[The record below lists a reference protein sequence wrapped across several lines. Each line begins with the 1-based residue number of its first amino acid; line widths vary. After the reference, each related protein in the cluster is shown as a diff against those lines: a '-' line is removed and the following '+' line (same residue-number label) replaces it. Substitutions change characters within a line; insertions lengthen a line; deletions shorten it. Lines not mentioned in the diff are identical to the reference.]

1 MEKEKSNNP
10 LFEIFKTNPSGLIS
24 AELKDFTKFPIL
36 YEYLKDNKKK
46 VEDKVKIINKLIELI
61 KSQRNIC
68 AFMPKYDNKSIYI
81 FLFDLFLNE
90 KSSNEL
96 KQSII
101 NLIKELSLYL
111 EINKEIYEN
120 IFQRFSQIYR
130 KDKKIF
136 PNISTPLS
144 FNNYFN
150 DLLNILYA
158 TFGDDDEKKKNK
170 INPRN
175 YYSCS
180 GDNNFTVF
188 FTKKSFILGNF
199 ISIIINFK
207 ISDSKLMKEN
217 PEVFGNCSLIK
228 IKFNDLNKTI
238 NVELKYP
245 YFVILHD
252 GKKEYNA
259 KVCPLGEWINLIMAI
274 SIINEIPK
282 IYFFVNGENS
292 KLPITLKNEKLQK
305 NDIINSISFFNNFYG
320 EVSSISLLSLNQN
333 DSLNIFCKT
342 LKYFL
347 DLQEGLWKRKYL
359 NDFLSH
365 LQTITYGDNKNEK
378 NEQIITGNL
387 CQNIVFIFTPFNY
400 NISQPNIIEDCLGK
414 FKLII
419 AGNIVNHRY
428 QKYQKKL
435 MQICT
440 INNFL
445 PISEMFLIFQKELL
459 NEKNFLL
466 YLKIIGKIVLGK
478 KNIIFMNE
486 SNFFKLFS
494 LFLEKIPNYFLN
506 ENVLNE
512 LYNIGKI
519 IIKQNIQG
527 YSSNYF
533 NNILL
538 NEKII
543 FKYKKETQIK
553 LWNLILQLCLSDQ
566 EKIESFINIK
576 KICILIR
583 YYDRER
589 NNEMCCQYHLNMYKK
604 DFIGNMKVMEPNLNE
619 RLIHIQKILDAI
631 ILIQNPEKLVSLYK
645 LLLLDLSPCLTKF
658 IIKII
663 INALGQKNK
672 DEEWKKKLVLAII
685 NYKYDIIIVNA
696 FIHSLPDIKFEL
708 LILMNSI
715 FTILSKINKLS
726 EFTSFEKMIK
736 TCLLPSR
743 IFYMEK
749 TKNIC
754 NKDQQD
760 YDFIQDFNKKIRK
773 NSTLLDDKK
782 NVNKNEENNYNTHVR
797 ASKSNSIYMMASKFD
812 TKNKN
817 NIETQKKLDE
827 RKITG
832 GKSKFLK
839 EQIEIK
845 NSQNSKGENPNK
857 DTKIVNTNNNSNT
870 NNEFNNI
877 KNRAL
882 TLNPVNK
889 KEENVE
895 YFFLKEGVSIYDIN
909 KNKNETLIFKDELYD
924 IYINSLYLLFL
935 KWALGIPISYTSS
948 TSMEIFSSLKQQK
961 ELVLKN
967 NFLTNI
973 NILELLFVLNNNL
986 NNNYFTLKCLQLFE
1000 KLIEFQ
1006 ENSFIILSNQHIYS
1020 SLLDI
1025 IFKYYLNKTDNDE
1038 FVNQS
1043 YKIGKNILLYTFINS
1058 LNYLKDLKEDCPM
1071 SKLEIIFIWGE
1082 KIIVSDINDKN
1093 KTESTLDFIYEL
1105 LLDLLN
1111 IFKNEFKDQIEL
1123 DFLETIQP
1131 KKNFFLRNYLMYTTF
1146 VYNFCFHYKVDP
1158 VIKNS
1163 DMNAFKSASLNINI
1177 PEIFISGMRVDNSKG
1192 NNFSEYWKDFHL
1204 IEDIL
1209 NRINYIF
1216 KSSYIKDKLKG
1227 DDINFKTQIIKKK
1240 SKNKTNNQIKYDKY
1254 KKILDELI
1262 LNKDKKN
1269 LFKNEIFLLCYYET
1283 SEKGIEIVIPLIRIL
1298 SISYICI
1305 LTIVKDSND
1314 EKQFKYW
1321 LKEYKNL
1328 LKFTILSSVNINK
1341 NIANDPKSYIVIQ
1354 KTFLDIISSGLCFLN
1369 NLHECSTICHDIIEK
1384 NINNMFL
1391 LCFSILKYYFD
1402 DLKNS
1407 KGIKLFGSKSQND
1420 LSSNAVVI
1428 LFNEYVKDK
1437 TSKAPFINITKL
1449 EKIYLN
1455 PSFKIIDLIKDT
1467 SFYEIFF
1474 ENANLKNRLFEKYY
1488 SINPYKIV
1496 VDKRYNLIRTLDD
1509 KLDYSYQINLNELL
1523 PMYEKELLKYSSNSS
1538 KNKKKQRILYKK
1550 YKKSI
1555 FSWNGMWSNK
1565 ELFYGEINSHI
1576 IKYKIINHYT
1586 KNFMRPLISPILDIN
1601 YYLPRF
1607 TQYNKNELF
1616 IKKEEEKNSN
1626 NHITNDLIL
1635 DFDRILKI
1643 SDNKKET
1650 NSKNNKDN
1658 YKLNL
1663 LISDKSKN
1671 TGNPPN
1677 DKTKNNILNQIYYKS
1692 NSKFY
1697 EFLIKLSNLI
1707 KNENEAESQLEN
1719 GRDEEEDDIK
1729 NKTSF
1734 RKDTVQTQTTNCSTI
1749 KDDNF
1754 MQERSFKNSFVNL
1767 IYDKE
1772 TNTIKNEEIL
1782 NNKEFLICCLV
1793 KSSHHIKGA
1802 MFIREKKLNFR
1813 IFSDQKRGIDING
1826 FEDCFSEKD
1835 DDYDKERGTCYGSYF
1850 THHPK
1855 DKNLYKMSISFNEI
1869 KWILKRKYYYKNSA
1883 LEIFTIKNKSYYFNF
1898 KDEESQYIIINEI
1911 TKKIGDCLKIINDIK
1926 ELPTLSSNTL
1936 NINNIDNIIGY
1947 QNNINPIIIKKS
1959 KFKTKKHV
1967 RLSTIINQWKNW
1979 EISNF
1984 ELLMLLNIFSN
1995 RSYNDITQYPVFPW
2009 ILSNYTDPLKSEQ
2022 VQINENNEKDINNK
2036 EENVFEDY
2044 SYRDLSLPMG
2054 MLTINEDC
2062 IKRKKN
2068 FLTTYKLTKQDENMA
2083 PYIFGCNYSNPTY
2096 VCNYLIR
2103 LFPFTQICIE
2113 IQGTGFDTPRRLF
2126 TSIEKSFKNATS
2138 ASTDV
2143 REIIPEFFYFPEIFL
2158 NINYLNMGKLDKDNI
2173 VSDVVTPCRNN
2184 PFEFIYTMKNVL
2196 ENEKVS
2202 YNINNWIDLIFGYKA
2217 KGKEAENAKNLFTE
2231 QSYQEDININM
2242 IEDKDSYLRYGEFG
2256 LIPNQLFNIKE
2267 FPKKEKLD
2275 DVKKFKQITEYS
2287 FKLKKYR
2294 CKRSNYSVKYTE
2306 DLLLL
2311 SVNSTSQDKL
2321 LLLYNSN
2328 FFIEERISYSI
2339 FDKEYSE
2346 EILGKKLIPQTLN
2359 KMSNY
2364 FLPNN
2369 HKNKNIKIICGGKII
2384 VMGGYYD
2391 AKVTVSIFDTEN
2403 NSNAIIREIIPF
2415 KDESFI
2421 TTLNID
2427 KDEEYLFIGNSF
2439 GNIRII
2445 RIIYNNQN
2453 NVKDFIMMNLIT
2465 DQLSSISYIDINNT
2479 LNIWA
2484 SASSDGYVNIYT
2496 MPLFKLTRSFRVSF
2510 NSAVNYIY
2518 LCDSPLPSIIIIG
2531 QEEIYLYSINGFKI
2545 YYQKEY
2551 SNIINPI
2558 VIKDFIGNDYLA
2570 YILNNKEIVIRN
2582 ICDFSIQMRF
2592 DNDSEIYYL
2601 CPNLDMKM
2609 LYALNK
2615 SGTQIDLFMCDTKKT
2630 SEENQ

>member
-1 MEKEKSNNP
+1 MEKESKDNP
-10 LFEIFKTNPSGLIS
+10 LYEIFKTNPSGLIS
-24 AELKDFTKFPIL
+24 AELKNFTKFPVL
-36 YEYLKDNKKK
+36 YEYLKDNTKK
-46 VEDKVKIINKLIELI
+46 VENKIKIINKLIELI
-61 KSQRNIC
+61 KSQRKIC

-81 FLFDLFLNE
+81 FLFDLFFNE
-90 KSSNEL
+90 KSSNEF

-101 NLIKELSLYL
+101 NLIKELSLYI

-120 IFQRFSQIYR
+120 IFQRFSLLYR
-130 KDKKIF
+130 KDKKILS
-136 PNISTPLS
+136 NISTPVS

-150 DLLNILYA
+150 DLLNALYA
-158 TFGDDDEKKKNK
+158 TFGNDDEKEINK

-180 GDNNFTVF
+180 GENNFTVY
-188 FTKKSFILGNF
+188 FTRKSFFLGNF

-217 PEVFGNCSLIK
+217 PEAFGSCSLIQ
-228 IKFNDLNKTI
+228 IKFNDLNKGI

-245 YFVILHD
+245 YLVILHD

-259 KVCPLGEWINLIMAI
+259 KVCPYGEWINLIMAV
-274 SIINEIPK
+274 SIIDDTPK

-292 KLPITLKNEKLQK
+292 RLPLTLKYEKLQK
-305 NDIINSISFFNNFYG
+305 NDIINSITFFNNFYG
-320 EVSSISLLSLNQN
+320 EVSSISLFSLNQN
-333 DSLNIFCKT
+333 DSLDIFYKT

-347 DLQEGLWKRKYL
+347 KHKEGLWKRKYL
-359 NDFLSH
+359 NDFLSF
-365 LQTITYGDNKNEK
+365 LQTITYGDKKNEK

-400 NISQPNIIEDCLGK
+400 NISQPHIIEDCLGK

-419 AGNIVNHRY
+419 AGNIVNHKY
-428 QKYQKKL
+428 QKYQKKI

-445 PISEMFLIFQKELL
+445 PISEMFLIYQKELL

-466 YLKIIGKIVLGK
+466 YLKIIAKIVFGK

-486 SNFFKLFS
+486 SNFFQLFS
-494 LFLEKIPNYFLN
+494 LFIEKIPNNFLN
-506 ENVLNE
+506 ENILNE

-519 IIKQNIQG
+519 IISQNIQG

-543 FKYKKETQIK
+543 FKYKKEIQIK
-553 LWNLILQLCLSDQ
+553 LWNLILKLCISDHEQ
-566 EKIESFINIK
+566 IESFINIK

-583 YYDRER
+583 YYDKES

-672 DEEWKKKLVLAII
+672 DEEWKKKLVLSII

-715 FTILSKINKLS
+715 FTVLAKINKLS

-736 TCLLPSR
+736 TCLLPSK

-749 TKNIC
+749 AGNNYNC
-754 NKDQQD
+754 NKNQQD
-760 YDFIQDFNKKIRK
+760 YDYIQDFNKKIGK
-773 NSTLLDDKK
+773 NTTLLDDDKN
-782 NVNKNEENNYNTHVR
+782 NVNKNEGNNNIPVR
-797 ASKSNSIYMMASKFD
+797 SSKSNSIYKMASKFE
-812 TKNKN
+812 TKKN
-817 NIETQKKLDE
+817 NNFEPQNKPDE
-827 RKITG
+827 RKSTG
-832 GKSKFLK
+832 GKSKLLND
-839 EQIEIK
+839 Q
-845 NSQNSKGENPNK
+845 KGENPQK
-857 DTKIVNTNNNSNT
+857 DMKIVNSNNNSN
-870 NNEFNNI
+870 NNEINNI
-877 KNRAL
+877 NNRASS
-882 TLNPVNK
+882 LNTMNK
-889 KEENVE
+889 KEENIE
-895 YFFLKEGVSIYDIN
+895 YFFLKEGVSIYDTN

-948 TSMEIFSSLKQQK
+948 TSSEIFSSLKQQK

-973 NILELLFVLNNNL
+973 NIIELLFVLNNNL
-986 NNNYFTLKCLQLFE
+986 NNYYFTLKCLKIFE
-1000 KLIEFQ
+1000 KLIEFP

-1025 IFKYYLNKTDNDE
+1025 IFKYYLNKTNSDE
-1038 FVNQS
+1038 IVNQS
-1043 YKIGKNILLYTFINS
+1043 YKIGKNVLLYTFINS
-1058 LNYLKDLKEDCPM
+1058 FNYLKDLKEDCPI

-1082 KIIVSDINDKN
+1082 KIIVSDINDK
-1093 KTESTLDFIYEL
+1093 KKVESTMDFIYEILFEL
-1105 LLDLLN
+1105 LTIYKTEFNDN
-1111 IFKNEFKDQIEL
+1111 IEI
-1123 DFLETIQP
+1123 DFHETIQP
-1131 KKNFFLRNYLMYTTF
+1131 KKNFFLRNYLMFTTF
-1146 VYNFCFHYKVDP
+1146 VYNFCFHYRVDP

-1163 DMNAFKSASLNINI
+1163 DMNAFKSESLNINI

-1192 NNFSEYWKDFHL
+1192 NDFCEYWKDFHL

-1209 NRINYIF
+1209 NKINYIF
-1216 KSSYIKDKLKG
+1216 KSNYIKDKLKG
-1227 DDINFKTQIIKKK
+1227 DEINCKTQIIKKK
-1240 SKNKTNNQIKYDKY
+1240 ASNKTKELKYDKY
-1254 KKILDELI
+1254 KKILNELI

-1269 LFKNEIFLLCYYET
+1269 LFKNEIFFLCYYET
-1283 SEKGIEIVIPLIRIL
+1283 SENGIEIIIPLIRVL

-1314 EKQFKYW
+1314 EKQFNYW

-1328 LKFTILSSVNINK
+1328 LKFTIFSSVNINK
-1341 NIANDPKSYIVIQ
+1341 NIANDPKSFIVIQ
-1354 KTFLDIISSGLCFLN
+1354 KTFLDVISSGLCFLN
-1369 NLHECSTICHDIIEK
+1369 NLHECSIICHDKIEK
-1384 NINNMFL
+1384 YITNMFL
-1391 LCFSILKYYFD
+1391 LCFSILKYHFD
-1402 DLKNS
+1402 GLKNN

-1420 LSSNAVVI
+1420 LSSSAVII

-1437 TSKAPFINITKL
+1437 NSKAPFININKL
-1449 EKIYLN
+1449 EKEYLN

-1467 SFYEIFF
+1467 SFYEILF
-1474 ENANLKNRLFEKYY
+1474 ENSNLKNQLFEKYY
-1488 SINPYKIV
+1488 SINPYKKV

-1509 KLDYSYQINLNELL
+1509 KLDYSYQINLDELL
-1523 PMYEKELLKYSSNSS
+1523 PAYEKELLKYSSNSI
-1538 KNKKKQRILYKK
+1538 KNKKNQKILYKK
-1550 YKKSI
+1550 YKKKI

-1565 ELFYGEINSHI
+1565 ELFYGEISSHK
-1576 IKYKIINHYT
+1576 IKYKVINHYT

-1601 YYLPRF
+1601 YYLPKF

-1616 IKKEEEKNSN
+1616 IKKEEEKNTN
-1626 NHITNDLIL
+1626 NIISNDLIL
-1635 DFDRILKI
+1635 DFDKILKI
-1643 SDNKKET
+1643 SGNKKEQ
-1650 NSKNNKDN
+1650 SSKKNNN
-1658 YKLNL
+1658 LNL

-1671 TGNPPN
+1671 AGNSQN
-1677 DKTKNNILNQIYYKS
+1677 DKSKNRILNQIYYKS
-1692 NSKFY
+1692 NSKFC

-1707 KNENEAESQLEN
+1707 KNEKEVESQKDEGN
-1719 GRDEEEDDIK
+1719 EEEDDIQHK
-1729 NKTSF
+1729 DSI
-1734 RKDTVQTQTTNCSTI
+1734 RKDTLQTLTTSCSTI
-1749 KDDNF
+1749 KNDNF
-1754 MQERSFKNSFVNL
+1754 IPEKAFKNSFVNL
-1767 IYDKE
+1767 TYDKE
-1772 TNTIKNEEIL
+1772 TNKIKNEEFL
-1782 NNKEFLICCLV
+1782 NNKEYLVCCLV
-1793 KSSHHIKGA
+1793 KPSHHIKGA

-1813 IFSDQKRGIDING
+1813 IFSDQKRGTDING
-1826 FEDCFSEKD
+1826 FEECFSEKD

-1869 KWILKRKYYYKNSA
+1869 LWILKRKYYYKNSA
-1883 LEIFTIKNKSYYFNF
+1883 IEIFTIKNKSYYFNF
-1898 KDEESQYIIINEI
+1898 KDEESQIIIIKEI
-1911 TKKIGDCLKIINDIK
+1911 TKKIGDCLKIFNDIR
-1926 ELPTLSSNTL
+1926 ELPSLSSSTSSQT
-1936 NINNIDNIIGY
+1936 NIDNIIGY
-1947 QNNINPIIIKKS
+1947 QNNTNPIIIKNS

-2009 ILSNYTDPLKSEQ
+2009 ILSNYTDPLKSEK
-2022 VQINENNEKDINNK
+2022 VQTNENNDKDNNKK
-2036 EENVFEDY
+2036 EENIIEDY

-2054 MLTINEDC
+2054 MLTINEDS
-2062 IKRKKN
+2062 IKRKNN
-2068 FLTTYKLTKQDENMA
+2068 FMSSYKVIKQEENMTS
-2083 PYIFGCNYSNPTY
+2083 YIFGCNYSNPTY

-2113 IQGTGFDTPRRLF
+2113 IQVTGFDNPRRLF

-2143 REIIPEFFYFPEIFL
+2143 REIIPEFFYFPEIFFNL
-2158 NINYLNMGKLDKDNI
+2158 NYLNMGKLDKDNN
-2173 VSDVVTPCRNN
+2173 VNVNDVVTPCRNN

-2196 ENEKVS
+2196 ENENVS
-2202 YNINNWIDLIFGYKA
+2202 SNINNWIDLIFGYKA
-2217 KGKEAENAKNLFTE
+2217 KGKEAENARNLFTDY
-2231 QSYQEDININM
+2231 SYQEDVNINL
-2242 IEDKDSYLRYGEFG
+2242 IEDKDSYLRYCEFG
-2256 LIPNQLFNIKE
+2256 LIPNQLFNAKE

-2275 DVKKFKQITEYS
+2275 DVKKFKQVTEYS
-2287 FKLKKYR
+2287 FKLKKYK
-2294 CKRSNYSVKYTE
+2294 CKSSSYSVKYTE

-2311 SVNSTSQDKL
+2311 SVINTSQDKIM
-2321 LLLYNSN
+2321 LLYNTN
-2328 FFIEERISYSI
+2328 FIIEERISYSI

-2359 KMSNY
+2359 KMDNY

-2391 AKVTVSIFDTEN
+2391 AKVTFAIFDMEN
-2403 NSNAIIREIIPF
+2403 SINATIREIIPF
-2415 KDESFI
+2415 KDESYI

-2427 KDEEYLFIGNSF
+2427 KDEEYIFIGNSF
-2439 GNIRII
+2439 GNVCII
-2445 RIIYNNQN
+2445 KIAYNNQN
-2453 NVKDFIMMNLIT
+2453 NFSEFKMMNLIT
-2465 DQLSSISYIDINNT
+2465 DQLNSISYIDSNNT

-2484 SASSDGYVNIYT
+2484 SASTDGYVNIYT
-2496 MPLFKLTRSFRVSF
+2496 IPTFKLTRSFKVSL
-2510 NSAVNYIY
+2510 NSEVNYIY
-2518 LCDSPLPSIIIIG
+2518 ICDSPLPSILIIG
-2531 QEEIYLYSINGFKI
+2531 QEEVYLYSINGFKI
-2545 YYQKEY
+2545 YNMKEY

-2570 YILNNKEIVIRN
+2570 YILNNKEIYIRK
-2582 ICDFSIQMRF
+2582 ICDFSMQMRA

-2601 CPNLDMKM
+2601 LPSPDMKM

-2615 SGTQIDLFMCDTKKT
+2615 SGTQIDVFMCDTKKT

>member
-1 MEKEKSNNP
+1 MEKEISDNP
-10 LFEIFKTNPSGLIS
+10 LYEIFRTNPAGLITS
-24 AELKDFTKFPIL
+24 ELKNFSKFSVL
-36 YEYLKDNKKK
+36 YEYLNDDKKK
-46 VEDKVKIINKLIELI
+46 VENKIKIINKLIELI

-68 AFMPKYDNKSIYI
+68 AFLPKYDNKSIYI
-81 FLFDLFLNE
+81 FLFDLFMNA
-90 KSSNEL
+90 KNSNEL

-101 NLIKELSLYL
+101 MLIKELSLYL
-111 EINKEIYEN
+111 EMNKEIYEN
-120 IFQRFSQIYR
+120 IFQRFSLLYR
-130 KDKKIF
+130 KDKKIL
-136 PNISTPLS
+136 PNISIPIS

-158 TFGDDDEKKKNK
+158 TFGDDDEKKKTK

-188 FTKKSFILGNF
+188 FSKKNFILGNF

-228 IKFNDLNKTI
+228 INFNDLNKTI

-259 KVCPLGEWINLIMAI
+259 KVCPLGEWINLIMAV
-274 SIINEIPK
+274 SIIDNIPK

-320 EVSSISLLSLNQN
+320 EVSSISFLSLNQN

-347 DLQEGLWKRKYL
+347 EHEEGLWKRKYL
-359 NDFLSH
+359 NDFISY
-365 LQTITYGDNKNEK
+365 LQSITYGEKKNEK

-400 NISQPNIIEDCLGK
+400 NISQPDIIEDCLGK

-445 PISEMFLIFQKELL
+445 PILEMFLIFQKELL

-466 YLKIIGKIVLGK
+466 YLKIISKIVLGK
-478 KNIIFMNE
+478 KNVIFMND
-486 SNFFKLFS
+486 SNFFKLLS
-494 LFLEKIPNYFLN
+494 LFIEKIPNSFLN
-506 ENVLNE
+506 ENVLYE

-519 IIKQNIQG
+519 IIKHNIQG

-533 NNILL
+533 NNVLL

-576 KICILIR
+576 KICILLR

-589 NNEMCCQYHLNMYKK
+589 NNEMCCQYHLKMYKK

-619 RLIHIQKILDAI
+619 RLIHIQNILDAI
-631 ILIQNPEKLVSLYK
+631 ILKQNPEKLVSLYK

-658 IIKII
+658 IVKII
-663 INALGQKNK
+663 INALGHKNK
-672 DEEWKKKLVLAII
+672 NDEWKKKLVLAII
-685 NYKYDIIIVNA
+685 NYKYDIIIINA

-715 FTILSKINKLS
+715 FIILTKINKLS

-736 TCLLPSR
+736 TCLLPSK

-749 TKNIC
+749 AKNNISK
-754 NKDQQD
+754 NQQD
-760 YDFIQDFNKKIRK
+760 YDYIQDFNKKIGK
-773 NSTLLDDKK
+773 NSTLLNDKK
-782 NVNKNEENNYNTHVR
+782 SVNKNEENNYTIPVR
-797 ASKSNSIYMMASKFD
+797 SSKSNSIYMMASKFD
-812 TKNKN
+812 TKNKIN
-817 NIETQKKLDE
+817 FESQKKSEEKKL
-827 RKITG
+827 TG
-832 GKSKFLK
+832 DK
-839 EQIEIK
+839 
-845 NSQNSKGENPNK
+845 K
-857 DTKIVNTNNNSNT
+857 DTKIANTNNTSEN
-870 NNEFNNI
+870 NNEINNNI
-877 KNRAL
+877 KSRAL
-882 TLNPVNK
+882 SLNTNNK
-889 KEENVE
+889 KEEEIE
-895 YFFLKEGVSIYDIN
+895 YISLKEGVSIYDIN

-935 KWALGIPISYTSS
+935 KWSLGIPISYTSS
-948 TSMEIFSSLKQQK
+948 TSSEIFSTLRQQK

-986 NNNYFTLKCLQLFE
+986 NNNFFTLKCLKIFE
-1000 KLIEFQ
+1000 KLIELP
-1006 ENSFIILSNQHIYS
+1006 ENSFIILSNQQIYS

-1025 IFKYYLNKTDNDE
+1025 IFKYYLNKTNNQE
-1038 FVNQS
+1038 IVNQS

-1058 LNYLKDLKEDCPM
+1058 LNYLKDLKEDCPI

-1082 KIIVSDINDKN
+1082 KIIVSDINDKI
-1093 KTESTLDFIYEL
+1093 KVESTLDFIYEL
-1105 LLDLLN
+1105 LFDLLN
-1111 IFKNEFKDQIEL
+1111 IFKTEFNEKIGF
-1123 DFLETIQP
+1123 DFLKTIQP
-1131 KKNFFLRNYLMYTTF
+1131 KKNFFLRNYLMYITF
-1146 VYNFCFHYKVDP
+1146 VYNFCFHYRVDP

-1163 DMNAFKSASLNINI
+1163 DMNAFKSQSLNINI

-1192 NNFSEYWKDFHL
+1192 NNFSEYWKDFYL

-1209 NRINYIF
+1209 NKINFIF
-1216 KSSYIKDKLKG
+1216 KSNYIKDKLKG
-1227 DDINFKTQIIKKK
+1227 DANIFKTQIIKKK
-1240 SKNKTNNQIKYDKY
+1240 VKNKTNQIKYDKY
-1254 KKILDELI
+1254 KNILDDLI

-1269 LFKNEIFLLCYYET
+1269 IFKNEIFLLCYYET
-1283 SEKGIEIVIPLIRIL
+1283 SEKGIEIIIPLLRIL
-1298 SISYICI
+1298 SISHICI
-1305 LTIVKDSND
+1305 LTIVKDSNN
-1314 EKQFKYW
+1314 EKEFIYW

-1328 LKFTILSSVNINK
+1328 LKFTIFCSVNINK
-1341 NIANDPKSYIVIQ
+1341 NIANDPKSYIAIQ
-1354 KTFLDIISSGLCFLN
+1354 KTFLDVISSGLCFLN
-1369 NLHECSTICHDIIEK
+1369 NLQECSTICHDIIEK
-1384 NINNMFL
+1384 YINSMFL

-1402 DLKNS
+1402 DLKNN
-1407 KGIKLFGSKSQND
+1407 KKLFGSKSQND
-1420 LSSNAVVI
+1420 LSSSAVVI

-1437 TSKAPFINITKL
+1437 NSKVPFININKL
-1449 EKIYLN
+1449 EKTFLN

-1474 ENANLKNRLFEKYY
+1474 ENASLKNRLFEKYY

-1523 PMYEKELLKYSSNSS
+1523 PLYEKELLKYSSNST
-1538 KNKKKQRILYKK
+1538 KNKKNQRILYKK

-1565 ELFYGEINSHI
+1565 ELFYGDINSHK

-1586 KNFMRPLISPILDIN
+1586 KNLMRPLISPILDIN
-1601 YYLPRF
+1601 YYLPKF
-1607 TQYNKNELF
+1607 TEYNKNELF
-1616 IKKEEEKNSN
+1616 IKKEEEKNTN
-1626 NHITNDLIL
+1626 NIISNDLIL
-1635 DFDRILKI
+1635 DFDKILKM
-1643 SDNKKET
+1643 SDIKKEL
-1650 NSKNNKDN
+1650 NSKNDKNN
-1658 YKLNL
+1658 YNLNL
-1663 LISDKSKN
+1663 LISDKSKSE
-1671 TGNPPN
+1671 GNFPN
-1677 DKTKNNILNQIYYKS
+1677 DKTKNKILNQIYYKS
-1692 NSKFY
+1692 NSKFCD
-1697 EFLIKLSNLI
+1697 FLIKLSNLVDF
-1707 KNENEAESQLEN
+1707 KNENEEESQREN
-1719 GRDEEEDDIK
+1719 EGYEEEDDIK
-1729 NKTSF
+1729 QKSST
-1734 RKDTVQTQTTNCSTI
+1734 RKDTVQTQTTSSTI
-1749 KDDNF
+1749 KNDNDNI
-1754 MQERSFKNSFVNL
+1754 MMDRAFKNSFVNL

-1772 TNTIKNEEIL
+1772 TDKIKNEEFL

-1793 KSSHHIKGA
+1793 KPSHHIKGA

-1813 IFSDQKRGIDING
+1813 IFSDQKRGTDNG

-1883 LEIFTIKNKSYYFNF
+1883 IEIFTIKNKSYYFNF
-1898 KDEESQYIIINEI
+1898 KDEESQIVIIKEI
-1911 TKKIGDCLKIINDIK
+1911 TKKIGECLKIYNDIK
-1926 ELPTLSSNTL
+1926 ELPSLSSSTSNTY
-1936 NINNIDNIIGY
+1936 NNDNIIGY
-1947 QNNINPIIIKKS
+1947 QNNMNPIIIKKS
-1959 KFKTKKHV
+1959 KFKSKKYI

-1984 ELLMLLNIFSN
+1984 ELLILLNIFSN

-2009 ILSNYTDPLKSEQ
+2009 ILSNYTDPLKSEK
-2022 VQINENNEKDINNK
+2022 VQTNENNEKDNNK
-2036 EENVFEDY
+2036 MVENVTEDY

-2054 MLTINEDC
+2054 MLTINEDS

-2068 FLTTYKLTKQDENMA
+2068 FMSSYKAIKQDENMT

-2113 IQGTGFDTPRRLF
+2113 IQVTGFDTPRRLF

-2143 REIIPEFFYFPEIFL
+2143 REIIPEFFYFPELFL

-2173 VSDVVTPCRNN
+2173 VSDVATPCGNS
-2184 PFEFIYTMKNVL
+2184 PYEFICTMKNVL

-2202 YNINNWIDLIFGYKA
+2202 CNINNWIDLIFGYKA
-2217 KGKEAENAKNLFTE
+2217 KGKEAENAKNLFTDY
-2231 QSYQEDININM
+2231 SYQEDININL
-2242 IEDKDSYLRYGEFG
+2242 IENKDSYLRYGEFG
-2256 LIPNQLFNIKE
+2256 LIPNQLFNSKE
-2267 FPKKEKLD
+2267 FPKKEKLS
-2275 DVKKFKQITEYS
+2275 DVKKFKQITEYC
-2287 FKLKKYR
+2287 FTLKKYK

-2306 DLLLL
+2306 NLLLL
-2311 SVNSTSQDKL
+2311 SVFNTSQDKL

-2328 FFIEERISYSI
+2328 FIIEEKISYSI

-2359 KMSNY
+2359 KMPNY
-2364 FLPNN
+2364 FMPNN
-2369 HKNKNIKIICGGKII
+2369 HKNKNIKIIGGGKAI

-2391 AKVTVSIFDTEN
+2391 AKVTVATFDMEN
-2403 NSNAIIREIIPF
+2403 STSPVKIGEIIPF
-2415 KDESFI
+2415 KDESHI
-2421 TTLNID
+2421 TTLNVD

-2439 GNIRII
+2439 GNVRAIQFV
-2445 RIIYNNQN
+2445 YNNQN
-2453 NVKDFIMMNLIT
+2453 NAYDFTMMNLIT
-2465 DQLSSISYIDINNT
+2465 DHLNSISYIDINNT

-2484 SASSDGYVNIYT
+2484 SASTDGYVNIYT
-2496 MPLFKLTRSFRVSF
+2496 LPLFKLVRSFKASL
-2510 NSAVNYIY
+2510 NSEVNYIY
-2518 LCDSPLPSIIIIG
+2518 ICDSPLLSIIIIG

-2545 YYQKEY
+2545 YCRKEY

-2582 ICDFSIQMRF
+2582 ICDFSIQMRY

-2601 CPNLDMKM
+2601 CPSLDMKM

-2615 SGTQIDLFMCDTKKT
+2615 SGTQIDVLMCDTKKT

>member
-1 MEKEKSNNP
+1 MEKESKDNP
-10 LFEIFKTNPSGLIS
+10 LYEIFKTNPSGLIS
-24 AELKDFTKFPIL
+24 AELKNFTKFPVL
-36 YEYLKDNKKK
+36 YEYLKDNTKK
-46 VEDKVKIINKLIELI
+46 VENKIKIINKLIELI
-61 KSQRNIC
+61 KSQRKIC
-68 AFMPKYDNKSIYI
+68 AFIPKYDNKSIYI
-81 FLFDLFLNE
+81 FLFDLIFNE
-90 KSSNEL
+90 KSSNEF

-101 NLIKELSLYL
+101 NLIKELSLYI

-120 IFQRFSQIYR
+120 IFQRFSLLYR
-130 KDKKIF
+130 KDKKILS
-136 PNISTPLS
+136 NISTPAS

-150 DLLNILYA
+150 DLLNTLYA
-158 TFGDDDEKKKNK
+158 TFGNDDEKEMNK

-180 GDNNFTVF
+180 GENNFTVY
-188 FTKKSFILGNF
+188 FTRKSFFLGNF

-217 PEVFGNCSLIK
+217 PEAFGSCCLIQ
-228 IKFNDLNKTI
+228 IKFNDLNKRI

-245 YFVILHD
+245 YLVILHD

-259 KVCPLGEWINLIMAI
+259 KICPYGEWINLIMAV
-274 SIINEIPK
+274 SIIDDTPK

-292 KLPITLKNEKLQK
+292 KLPLTLKNEKLQK
-305 NDIINSISFFNNFYG
+305 NDIINSITFFNNFYG
-320 EVSSISLLSLNQN
+320 EVSSISLFSLNQN
-333 DSLNIFCKT
+333 DSLNIFYKI

-347 DLQEGLWKRKYL
+347 NHKEGLWKRKYL
-359 NDFLSH
+359 NDFLSF
-365 LQTITYGDNKNEK
+365 LQTITYGDKKNEK

-400 NISQPNIIEDCLGK
+400 NRSQPHIIEDCLGK

-419 AGNIVNHRY
+419 AGNIVNHKY
-428 QKYQKKL
+428 QKYQKKI

-445 PISEMFLIFQKELL
+445 PISEMFLIYQKELL

-466 YLKIIGKIVLGK
+466 YLKIIAKIVLGK

-486 SNFFKLFS
+486 SNFFQLFS
-494 LFLEKIPNYFLN
+494 LFIEKIPNNFLN
-506 ENVLNE
+506 ENILNE

-519 IIKQNIQG
+519 IISQNIQG

-543 FKYKKETQIK
+543 FKYKKEIQIK
-553 LWNLILQLCLSDQ
+553 LWNLILQLCISDHEQ
-566 EKIESFINIK
+566 IESFINIK

-583 YYDRER
+583 YYDKES

-715 FTILSKINKLS
+715 FTILAKINKLS

-736 TCLLPSR
+736 TCLLPSK

-749 TKNIC
+749 AGNNNNC
-754 NKDQQD
+754 NKNQQD
-760 YDFIQDFNKKIRK
+760 YDYIQDFNKKIGK
-773 NSTLLDDKK
+773 NITLLDDDKK
-782 NVNKNEENNYNTHVR
+782 NVNKNEGNNYNIPVR
-797 ASKSNSIYMMASKFD
+797 SSKSNSIYMMASKFE
-812 TKNKN
+812 TKKN
-817 NIETQKKLDE
+817 NNFEPQNKSDE
-827 RKITG
+827 RISTG
-832 GKSKFLK
+832 GKSKFLIY
-839 EQIEIK
+839 Q
-845 NSQNSKGENPNK
+845 KGENPQK
-857 DTKIVNTNNNSNT
+857 DMKIVNSNNNSNN
-870 NNEFNNI
+870 NNEINNI

-882 TLNPVNK
+882 SLNTMNK
-889 KEENVE
+889 KEENIE
-895 YFFLKEGVSIYDIN
+895 YFFLKEGVSIYDTN

-948 TSMEIFSSLKQQK
+948 TTSEIFSSLKQQK

-973 NILELLFVLNNNL
+973 NIIELLFVLNNNL
-986 NNNYFTLKCLQLFE
+986 NNYYFTLKCLKIFE
-1000 KLIEFQ
+1000 KLIEFP

-1025 IFKYYLNKTDNDE
+1025 IFKYYLNKTNSDE
-1038 FVNQS
+1038 IVNQS
-1043 YKIGKNILLYTFINS
+1043 YKIGKNVLLYTFINS
-1058 LNYLKDLKEDCPM
+1058 LNYLKDLKEDCPI

-1082 KIIVSDINDKN
+1082 KIIVSDINDK
-1093 KTESTLDFIYEL
+1093 KKVESTMDFIYEILFEL
-1105 LLDLLN
+1105 LT
-1111 IFKNEFKDQIEL
+1111 IFKTEFNDNIEI
-1123 DFLETIQP
+1123 DFHETIQP
-1131 KKNFFLRNYLMYTTF
+1131 KKNFFLRNYLMFTTF
-1146 VYNFCFHYKVDP
+1146 VYNFCFHYRVDP

-1163 DMNAFKSASLNINI
+1163 DMNAFKSESLNINI

-1192 NNFSEYWKDFHL
+1192 NDFCEYWKDFHL

-1209 NRINYIF
+1209 NKINYIF
-1216 KSSYIKDKLKG
+1216 KSNYIKDKLKG
-1227 DDINFKTQIIKKK
+1227 DEINCKSQIIKKK
-1240 SKNKTNNQIKYDKY
+1240 ASNKTKELKYDKY
-1254 KKILDELI
+1254 KKILNELI

-1283 SEKGIEIVIPLIRIL
+1283 SENGTEIIIPLIRVL

-1314 EKQFKYW
+1314 EKQFNYW

-1328 LKFTILSSVNINK
+1328 LKFTIFSSVNINK
-1341 NIANDPKSYIVIQ
+1341 NIANDPKSFTVIQ
-1354 KTFLDIISSGLCFLN
+1354 KTFLDVISSGLCFLN
-1369 NLHECSTICHDIIEK
+1369 NLHECSIICHDKIEK
-1384 NINNMFL
+1384 YISNMFL
-1391 LCFSILKYYFD
+1391 LCFSILKYHFD
-1402 DLKNS
+1402 DLKNN
-1407 KGIKLFGSKSQND
+1407 KGIKFFGSKSQND
-1420 LSSNAVVI
+1420 LSSSAVII

-1437 TSKAPFINITKL
+1437 NSKAPFININKL
-1449 EKIYLN
+1449 EKEYLN

-1474 ENANLKNRLFEKYY
+1474 ENSNLKNQLFEKYY
-1488 SINPYKIV
+1488 SINPYKKV

-1509 KLDYSYQINLNELL
+1509 KLDYSYQINLDDLV
-1523 PMYEKELLKYSSNSS
+1523 PSYEKELLTYSSNSI
-1538 KNKKKQRILYKK
+1538 KNKKNQKILYKK
-1550 YKKSI
+1550 YKKKI

-1565 ELFYGEINSHI
+1565 ELFYGEISSHK
-1576 IKYKIINHYT
+1576 IKYKVINHYT

-1601 YYLPRF
+1601 YYLPKF

-1616 IKKEEEKNSN
+1616 IKKEEEKNTN
-1626 NHITNDLIL
+1626 NIISNDLIL
-1635 DFDRILKI
+1635 DFDKILKI
-1643 SDNKKET
+1643 SDNKKEQS
-1650 NSKNNKDN
+1650 SKNNN
-1658 YKLNL
+1658 NLNL

-1671 TGNPPN
+1671 AGNSQN
-1677 DKTKNNILNQIYYKS
+1677 DKIKNKILNQIYYKS
-1692 NSKFY
+1692 NSKFC

-1707 KNENEAESQLEN
+1707 KNENEVESQKDE
-1719 GRDEEEDDIK
+1719 GDEEEDDIQHK
-1729 NKTSF
+1729 DSI
-1734 RKDTVQTQTTNCSTI
+1734 RKDTFQTLTTSCSTI
-1749 KDDNF
+1749 KNDNF
-1754 MQERSFKNSFVNL
+1754 IPERAFKNSFVNL
-1767 IYDKE
+1767 TYDKE
-1772 TNTIKNEEIL
+1772 TNKIKNEEFL
-1782 NNKEFLICCLV
+1782 NDKEYLICCLV
-1793 KSSHHIKGA
+1793 KPSHHIKGA

-1813 IFSDQKRGIDING
+1813 IFSDQKRGTDING
-1826 FEDCFSEKD
+1826 FEECFSEKD

-1869 KWILKRKYYYKNSA
+1869 MWILKRKYYYKNSA
-1883 LEIFTIKNKSYYFNF
+1883 IEIFTIKNKSYYFNF
-1898 KDEESQYIIINEI
+1898 KDEESQIIIIKEI
-1911 TKKIGDCLKIINDIK
+1911 TKKIGDCLKIFNDIR
-1926 ELPTLSSNTL
+1926 ELPSLSSSTSSQT
-1936 NINNIDNIIGY
+1936 NIDNIIGY
-1947 QNNINPIIIKKS
+1947 QNNMNPIIIKNS
-1959 KFKTKKHV
+1959 KFKTKKNV

-2009 ILSNYTDPLKSEQ
+2009 ILSNYTDPLKSEK
-2022 VQINENNEKDINNK
+2022 VQTNENNDKDNNKK
-2036 EENVFEDY
+2036 EENIIEDY

-2054 MLTINEDC
+2054 MLTINEDS

-2068 FLTTYKLTKQDENMA
+2068 FMSSYKVIKQDENMT

-2113 IQGTGFDTPRRLF
+2113 IQVTGFDTPRRLF

-2143 REIIPEFFYFPEIFL
+2143 REIIPEFFYFPEIFFNL
-2158 NINYLNMGKLDKDNI
+2158 NYLNMGKLDKDNN
-2173 VSDVVTPCRNN
+2173 VNDVVTPCRNN

-2196 ENEKVS
+2196 ENENVS
-2202 YNINNWIDLIFGYKA
+2202 SNINNWIDLIFGYKA
-2217 KGKEAENAKNLFTE
+2217 KGKEAENARNLFTDY
-2231 QSYQEDININM
+2231 SYQEDVNINL
-2242 IEDKDSYLRYGEFG
+2242 IEDKDSYMRYGEFG
-2256 LIPNQLFNIKE
+2256 LIPNQLFNAKE

-2275 DVKKFKQITEYS
+2275 DVKKFKQVTEYS
-2287 FKLKKYR
+2287 FKLKKYK
-2294 CKRSNYSVKYTE
+2294 CKSSSYSVKYTE

-2311 SVNSTSQDKL
+2311 SVINTSQDKIM
-2321 LLLYNSN
+2321 LLYNTN
-2328 FFIEERISYSI
+2328 FIIEERISYSI

-2359 KMSNY
+2359 KMDNY

-2369 HKNKNIKIICGGKII
+2369 YKNKNIKIICGGKII

-2391 AKVTVSIFDTEN
+2391 AKVTFAIFDMEN
-2403 NSNAIIREIIPF
+2403 SINATIREIIPF
-2415 KDESFI
+2415 KDESYI

-2427 KDEEYLFIGNSF
+2427 KDEEYIFIGNSF
-2439 GNIRII
+2439 GNVCII
-2445 RIIYNNQN
+2445 KIAYNNQN
-2453 NVKDFIMMNLIT
+2453 NISEFKMMNLIT
-2465 DQLSSISYIDINNT
+2465 DQLNSISYIDSNNT

-2484 SASSDGYVNIYT
+2484 SASTDGYVNIYT
-2496 MPLFKLTRSFRVSF
+2496 IPTFKLTRSFKVSL
-2510 NSAVNYIY
+2510 NSEVNYIY
-2518 LCDSPLPSIIIIG
+2518 ICDSPLPSILIIG
-2531 QEEIYLYSINGFKI
+2531 QEEVYLYSINGFKI
-2545 YYQKEY
+2545 YNMKEY

-2570 YILNNKEIVIRN
+2570 YILNNKEIYIRK
-2582 ICDFSIQMRF
+2582 ICDFSMQMRA
-2592 DNDSEIYYL
+2592 DNDSDIYYIL
-2601 CPNLDMKM
+2601 TSPDMKM

-2615 SGTQIDLFMCDTKKT
+2615 SGTQIDVFMCDTKKT